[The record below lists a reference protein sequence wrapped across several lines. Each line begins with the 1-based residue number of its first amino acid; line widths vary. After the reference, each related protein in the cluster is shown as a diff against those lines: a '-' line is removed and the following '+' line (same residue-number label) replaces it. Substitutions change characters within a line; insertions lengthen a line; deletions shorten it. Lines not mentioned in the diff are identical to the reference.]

1 MDAVLESLSGLSNFA
16 LYFGISIV
24 LLFVFKI
31 AYALVT
37 PHDEWKLVKDDRNTA
52 AAVGFGGAIVGFCIA
67 LAGAVSN
74 SESLIDFATWGLVA
88 LIAQVFAFLLLR
100 YSFMPKIAERIDNQ
114 EVSAGIMLASMS
126 IGVGLLNAACMSY

>member
-16 LYFGISIV
+16 LYFGISVV

-74 SESLIDFATWGLVA
+74 SESLIDFAIWGLVA
-88 LIAQVFAFLLLR
+88 LIAQVLAFLLLR

>member
-1 MDAVLESLSGLSNFA
+1 MDVVLESLSGLSNFA

-74 SESLIDFATWGLVA
+74 SESLVDFGIWGLVA
-88 LIAQVFAFLLLR
+88 LIAQVLAFLLLR
-100 YSFMPKIAERIDNQ
+100 FSFMPKIAERINNQ

-126 IGVGLLNAACMSY
+126 IGVGMLNAACMSY

>member
-74 SESLIDFATWGLVA
+74 SESLIDFAIWGLVA
-88 LIAQVFAFLLLR
+88 LIAQVLAFLLLR

>member
-16 LYFGISIV
+16 LYFGNSIV

-74 SESLIDFATWGLVA
+74 SESLIEF
-88 LIAQVFAFLLLR
+88 VFW
-100 YSFMPKIAERIDNQ
+100 
-114 EVSAGIMLASMS
+114 
-126 IGVGLLNAACMSY
+126 

>member
-1 MDAVLESLSGLSNFA
+1 MDVVLESLSGLSNFG

-74 SESLIDFATWGLVA
+74 SESLIDFGIWGFVALVA
-88 LIAQVFAFLLLR
+88 QVLAFLLLR
-100 YSFMPKIAERIDNQ
+100 FSFMPKIAERIDNQ

-126 IGVGLLNAACMSY
+126 IGVGMLNAACMSY